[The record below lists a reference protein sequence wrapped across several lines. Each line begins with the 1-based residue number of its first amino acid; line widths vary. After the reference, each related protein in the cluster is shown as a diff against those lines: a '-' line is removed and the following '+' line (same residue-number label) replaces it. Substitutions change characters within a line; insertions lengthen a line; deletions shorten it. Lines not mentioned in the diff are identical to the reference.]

1 MGIVKR
7 SDKVSFYGV
16 AGENTVTYTR
26 MKGFTEISK
35 SKNAVEYTRQYVDM
49 PFEESDVV
57 GYAPSI
63 SVGFDQHTDNAVH
76 SDIIKIFDTESCG
89 EDAVRE
95 IVVAD
100 FTNPVSGTPNT
111 YAARKRSY
119 AVIPDGE
126 GANLDRY
133 DYTATLKAKSESIE
147 GTVTSSDNWLTCTFT
162 KKE

>member
-16 AGENTVTYTR
+16 KSAGTTTYKR

-63 SVGFDQHTDNAVH
+63 SIGFDQHTGNDVH
-76 SDIIKIFDTESCG
+76 TDIADIFDSEKSG
-89 EDAVRE
+89 EDGVRE
-95 IVVAD
+95 IIVVD
-100 FTNPVSGTPNT
+100 FTQAADSPANT

-126 GANLDRY
+126 GSNLDRY
-133 DYTATLKAKSESIE
+133 DYTATLKAKSESAE
-147 GTVTSSDNWLTCTFT
+147 GTATSTDNWLTCTFT
-162 KKE
+162 AKE